1 MRVRGGGRGLL
12 DGAAAGAAGAVLAA
26 SMVGVAALYDLRE
39 RGIPHWA
46 LALMGVACAAF
57 LAVRWA
63 AQGAWPQPHD
73 AAWMGVA
80 CAVGAMSLRGTLV
93 ARGDA
98 AMIAISGVLVPS
110 AAGIP
115 ALPVAMLVA
124 ALAAGAAHIARTV
137 VPNLAELARTGSI
150 FGGVD
155 EPAIRKAAALLV
167 VRRRRRGERFCFAGE
182 VTRGGRRRLALL
194 PGPPDSA
201 EIMARTEY
209 VISVIPLM
217 VPYFA
222 GSCAVAAMAILLA

>member
-1 MRVRGGGRGLL
+1 ML
-12 DGAAAGAAGAVLAA
+12 DGAAAAAAGAVLAA
-26 SMVGVAALYDLRE
+26 SMVGAAALFDLRE

-46 LALMGVACAAF
+46 LALMGAACAAF
-57 LAVRWA
+57 LAARWA
-63 AQGAWPQPHD
+63 AQAAWPQPHD
-73 AAWMGVA
+73 AAWMGIA
-80 CAVGAMSLRGTLV
+80 CAVGAMALRGSLV

-124 ALAAGAAHIARTV
+124 ALAAGVAHMARTV
-137 VPNLAELARTGSI
+137 VPNLAELARTGSV
-150 FGGVD
+150 FAGMD
-155 EPAIRKAAALLV
+155 EPAIRKAAAMLV
-167 VRRRRRGERFCFAGE
+167 VRRRREGERFCFAGE
-182 VTRGGRRRLALL
+182 EERGGRRRLVLL

-201 EIMARTEY
+201 DIGARTEY

-222 GSCAVAAMAILLA
+222 GSCAVAAMAIALA